1 MQCAGCCT
9 RGGNSELRNCIK
21 ERFLQAE
28 LLVLE
33 TAEGQHSK
41 NEKWKRNPTLEPD
54 FPRVSETGT
63 RIASGNS
70 VV

>member
-9 RGGNSELRNCIK
+9 RGGNSEPRNCINMGHY
-21 ERFLQAE
+21 E

-41 NEKWKRNPTLEPD
+41 KEFTVEKNPTLEPD

>member
-1 MQCAGCCT
+1 M
-9 RGGNSELRNCIK
+9 IMHY
-21 ERFLQAE
+21 E

-41 NEKWKRNPTLEPD
+41 KEFTVEKNPTLEPD

-63 RIASGNS
+63 GIASGNS
-70 VV
+70 IVSVPVTRLSLR